1 MAGETLLVVDDDPF
15 MRELLLE
22 SLTEAGYAVIA
33 ARDGRQAL
41 DRLNRDE
48 FQIALVDLSLPDM
61 DGMEVVDSLL
71 DGVPNAQIIIMTGY
85 PSIASAIEALRRGAQ
100 DYLIKPFKVPEVHAA
115 VDRAVK
121 NQRMEQEVRALRRR
135 VRDLEQ
141 EVHQL
146 REGGAQTPSQPAA
159 RPVPLRGAY
168 GAPAA
173 YRPPPEQAGGEGEG
187 DGS

>member
-1 MAGETLLVVDDDPF
+1 MAGETLLVVDDDAF
-15 MRELLLE
+15 MRELLTE
-22 SLTEAGYAVIA
+22 SLSEAGYTVLA
-33 ARDGRQAL
+33 AADGRQAL

-71 DGVPNAQIIIMTGY
+71 DGIPNVQIIIMTGY
-85 PSIASAIEALRRGAQ
+85 PSIESAIEALRRGAQ

-121 NQRMEQEVRALRRR
+121 NQRLEQEVRDLRRR
-135 VRDLEQ
+135 VRELEQ
-141 EVHQL
+141 EAHQL
-146 REGGAQTPSQPAA
+146 RGGGVQTPLQPA
-159 RPVPLRGAY
+159 RPTSLPGAY

-173 YRPPPEQAGGEGEG
+173 YRPPPEQPEGEGEG
-187 DGS
+187 ERS